1 MADPSSLPTVY
12 IVDDDFDLGASL
24 ARLLI
29 RSGFAAEPFLDPAQ
43 LLAAYDAAPA
53 ECIITDVMMGE
64 LDGFAFAD
72 QIRARDDAVS
82 IIFIT
87 AWPTTS
93 DAVDS
98 VRKFSGIDYL
108 EKPVDEKRLLRAV
121 NEGAAW
127 SRERRRRQNRI
138 AALTPREREVFALLV
153 RGLSN
158 KAIASALNLSPKTI
172 EDHRARISAKTCTS
186 GLAQL
191 IALASSDRSEA
202 GRPFDLWLALGIG
215 KLDWC
220 RRSQLPAT
228 CPLAA
233 CLDRPVL
240 RCARLCVRRS
250 PSLRRDR
257 RFNWCCAKGRRRETE
272 AAQSATSA
280 PWHDADARPTG
291 PAASCWRCSPS
302 RHCICSPR

>member
-191 IALASSDRSEA
+191 IALASSDRS
-202 GRPFDLWLALGIG
+202 
-215 KLDWC
+215 
-220 RRSQLPAT
+220 
-228 CPLAA
+228 
-233 CLDRPVL
+233 
-240 RCARLCVRRS
+240 
-250 PSLRRDR
+250 
-257 RFNWCCAKGRRRETE
+257 
-272 AAQSATSA
+272 
-280 PWHDADARPTG
+280 
-291 PAASCWRCSPS
+291 
-302 RHCICSPR
+302 